1 MRRDFISNV
10 SHELRTPVSVIMAN
24 SETLVDGALEDKNRQ
39 KSLQKLYCI
48 TPKDLAIWY
57 LLYLIYLELI
67 MES

>member
-24 SETLVDGALEDKNRQ
+24 SETLVDGALDDKKQ
-39 KSLQKLYCI
+39 SKVFAKAICI
-48 TPKDLAIWY
+48 TLKDLAIWY
-57 LLYLIYLELI
+57 LLYLIYQESI